1 VINFV
6 VISILDL
13 VSQQLS
19 TRGGSVSRQGRTMRI
34 LWKQLGAFALT
45 VVLIGSVANIA
56 VAGGSSAAT
65 A

>member
-1 VINFV
+1 
-6 VISILDL
+6 
-13 VSQQLS
+13 
-19 TRGGSVSRQGRTMRI
+19 MRI

-45 VVLIGSVANIA
+45 VVLIAVANIA